1 MFFSV
6 SQNFSK
12 VQSLIAYNCIHQCD
26 TICLSESDLNSEIL
40 SNENNSQIPG
50 YNLGR
55 IEHPSN
61 MKRGSVCLCNKS
73 LPLKVIDV
81 SYLQECINSVV
92 KINDKTRKFISLYRS
107 PNQRKGELENFIRNF
122 ELNLEHI
129 VNKNP
134 FLIVVLGDFNAR
146 MQDWY

>member
-1 MFFSV
+1 MFFGV

-12 VQSLIAYNCIHQCD
+12 FQSLIAYNCIHKCD
-26 TICLSESDLNSEIL
+26 IICLSEIL
-40 SNENNSQIPG
+40 SNDNNSQIPG
-50 YNLGR
+50 YYLVR

-61 MKRGSVCLCNKS
+61 MKRGGVCLCNKS

-92 KINDKTRKFISLYRS
+92 KISDKTRKFISLYRS
-107 PNQRKGELENFIRNF
+107 PNQRKGELKNFIGNF